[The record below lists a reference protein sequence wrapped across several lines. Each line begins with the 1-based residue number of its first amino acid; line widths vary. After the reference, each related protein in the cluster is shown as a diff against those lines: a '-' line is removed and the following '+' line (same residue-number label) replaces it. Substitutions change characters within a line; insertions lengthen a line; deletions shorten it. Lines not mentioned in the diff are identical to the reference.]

1 MRHSPTPFCS
11 FYVGMLLP
19 SEQPENKITA
29 NLHQAAVD
37 VHREDFF
44 VISALAEIT
53 SSW

>member
-1 MRHSPTPFCS
+1 
-11 FYVGMLLP
+11 MLLP

-29 NLHQAAVD
+29 NLHQAAVN